1 MYFAAIACQKFAH
14 APDHVEEER
23 ADSSKRMM
31 YWESISLNSPRFL
44 PNLDNFS
51 FSSLAKSV
59 FDTPKKQ
66 SIIRMRWLVITIASY
81 LLLFAQETLLPANL
95 IHVFVLFYVA
105 TNAFLYSLESK
116 SFDSVRFLAMLVFA
130 DTATLSFALIV
141 AGQLG
146 SDFYLSYFL
155 IIIIAGFWKDFRW
168 SLGFAILL
176 CFFYS
181 FLLFLAK
188 SLTTHLL
195 LRVPFVLAA
204 SIFYSYFVQVVN
216 NEHALREKAEKEARH
231 DFLTGL
237 PNRHAYKERMS
248 QETERSKRYSRDL
261 TILMV
266 DIDNFKLVNDVFGH
280 EWGDIVLQK
289 VAAQLSNSLRI
300 VDFVAR
306 IGGEEF
312 VVILP
317 ETNLEGA
324 IEVAN
329 RLLSAIRENP
339 VETTKGLLPVTVSI
353 GVSSGV
359 MKDSSDEKQ
368 MMSDADQALYRAKRT
383 GKDRVET
390 LHATEQRAPSAAAD
404 TLN

>member
-1 MYFAAIACQKFAH
+1 MIY
-14 APDHVEEER
+14 R
-23 ADSSKRMM
+23 
-31 YWESISLNSPRFL
+31 ESMSLNAAPLLFNFE
-44 PNLDNFS
+44 NLS
-51 FSSLAKSV
+51 LSSLAKSV

-66 SIIRMRWLVITIASY
+66 TIIRMRWLVITVASY
-81 LLLFAQETLLPANL
+81 LLLFAQETLLPDDF
-95 IHVFVLFYVA
+95 IHVFVLLYVA
-105 TNAFLYSLESK
+105 TNASLYSLQSK
-116 SFDSVRFLAMLVFA
+116 SFDSVRFLATLVFA
-130 DTATLSFALIV
+130 DTVALSFALIV

-168 SLGFAILL
+168 SLGFALLL

-181 FLLFLAK
+181 FLLFIAE
-188 SLTTHLL
+188 SITTHLL

-216 NEHALREKAEKEARH
+216 NEQTLREKAEREARR

-237 PNRHAYKERMS
+237 PNRHAYEERIS
-248 QETERSKRYSRDL
+248 QEIARSKRYGRDL
-261 TILMV
+261 SLLMV
-266 DIDNFKLVNDVFGH
+266 DVDNFKLVNDSLGH
-280 EWGDIVLQK
+280 EAGDLVLQK
-289 VAAQLSNSLRI
+289 IAAQLGGSLRTM
-300 VDFVAR
+300 DFVAR

-312 VVILP
+312 VIILP
-317 ETNLEGA
+317 ETNLDGA

-329 RLLSAIRENP
+329 RLLSAIRDNP

-353 GVSSGV
+353 GVSAGV
-359 MKDSSDEKQ
+359 MKDSLDEKQ
-368 MMSDADQALYRAKRT
+368 MLSDADQALYRAKRT

-390 LHATEQRAPSAAAD
+390 LHATEQPVFSAAAD

>member
-1 MYFAAIACQKFAH
+1 MH
-14 APDHVEEER
+14 
-23 ADSSKRMM
+23 
-31 YWESISLNSPRFL
+31 WESISLSSPRFL
-44 PNLDNFS
+44 YDLENFS
-51 FSSLAKSV
+51 LSSFAKSV
-59 FDTPKKQ
+59 FDAPKKQ
-66 SIIRMRWLVITIASY
+66 TIIRMRWLVIAVASY
-81 LLLFAQETLLPANL
+81 LLLFAQETLLSVDL
-95 IHVFVLFYVA
+95 IHAFVLLYVL
-105 TNAFLYSLESK
+105 TNVSLYSLELR
-116 SFDSVRFLAMLVFA
+116 SFDSVRFLATLVFA
-130 DTATLSFALIV
+130 DTVALSFALIV

-155 IIIIAGFWKDFRW
+155 IIIIAGFWQDLRW

-181 FLLFLAK
+181 FLLFLAE

-216 NEHALREKAEKEARH
+216 NEHTLREKAEREARH

-248 QETERSKRYSRDL
+248 QEIERSKRYSRDL
-261 TILMV
+261 GLLMV
-266 DIDNFKLVNDVFGH
+266 DVDNFKLVNDSLGH
-280 EWGDIVLQK
+280 DAGDIVLQK
-289 VAAQLSNSLRI
+289 VAALLSGSLRTM
-300 VDFVAR
+300 DFVAR

-317 ETNLEGA
+317 ETNLDGA

-339 VETTKGLLPVTVSI
+339 IETTKGLLPVTVSI
-353 GVSSGV
+353 GISSGALN
-359 MKDSSDEKQ
+359 DSLDERR

-390 LHATEQRAPSAAAD
+390 LRATEKMDLSAAPD
-404 TLN
+404 HLN

>member
-1 MYFAAIACQKFAH
+1 MH
-14 APDHVEEER
+14 
-23 ADSSKRMM
+23 
-31 YWESISLNSPRFL
+31 WESISLSSPRFL
-44 PNLDNFS
+44 YNLENFS
-51 FSSLAKSV
+51 LSSFAKSV
-59 FDTPKKQ
+59 FDAPKKQ
-66 SIIRMRWLVITIASY
+66 TIIRMRWLVIAVASY
-81 LLLFAQETLLPANL
+81 LLLFAQETLLSVDL
-95 IHVFVLFYVA
+95 IHAFVLLYVL
-105 TNAFLYSLESK
+105 TNVSLYSLELR
-116 SFDSVRFLAMLVFA
+116 SFDSVRFLATLVFA
-130 DTATLSFALIV
+130 DTVALSFALIV

-155 IIIIAGFWKDFRW
+155 IIIIAGFWQDLRW

-181 FLLFLAK
+181 FLLFLAE

-216 NEHALREKAEKEARH
+216 NEHTLREKAEREARH

-248 QETERSKRYSRDL
+248 QEIERSKRYSRDL
-261 TILMV
+261 GLLMV
-266 DIDNFKLVNDVFGH
+266 DVDNFKLVNDSLGH
-280 EWGDIVLQK
+280 DAGDIVLQK
-289 VAAQLSNSLRI
+289 VAALLSGSLRTM
-300 VDFVAR
+300 DFVAR

-317 ETNLEGA
+317 ETNLDGA

-339 VETTKGLLPVTVSI
+339 IETTKGLLPVTVSI
-353 GVSSGV
+353 GISSGALN
-359 MKDSSDEKQ
+359 DSLDERR

-390 LHATEQRAPSAAAD
+390 LRATEKMDLSAAPD
-404 TLN
+404 HLN

>member
-1 MYFAAIACQKFAH
+1 MH
-14 APDHVEEER
+14 
-23 ADSSKRMM
+23 
-31 YWESISLNSPRFL
+31 WESISLSSPHFL
-44 PNLDNFS
+44 YNLENFS
-51 FSSLAKSV
+51 LSSFAKSV
-59 FDTPKKQ
+59 FDAPKKQ
-66 SIIRMRWLVITIASY
+66 TIIRMRWLVITVASY
-81 LLLFAQETLLPANL
+81 LLLFAQETLLSVDL
-95 IHVFVLFYVA
+95 IHAFVLLYVS
-105 TNAFLYSLESK
+105 TNVSLYSLELR
-116 SFDSVRFLAMLVFA
+116 SFDSVRFLATLVFA
-130 DTATLSFALIV
+130 DTVALSFALIV

-146 SDFYLSYFL
+146 TDFYLSYFL
-155 IIIIAGFWKDFRW
+155 IIIIAGFWQDLRW

-181 FLLFLAK
+181 FLLFLAE

-216 NEHALREKAEKEARH
+216 NEHTLREKAEREARH

-248 QETERSKRYSRDL
+248 QEIERSKRYSRDL
-261 TILMV
+261 ALLMV
-266 DIDNFKLVNDVFGH
+266 DVDNFKLVNDSLGH
-280 EWGDIVLQK
+280 DAGDIVLQK
-289 VAAQLSNSLRI
+289 VAALLSGSLRTM
-300 VDFVAR
+300 DFVAR

-317 ETNLEGA
+317 ETNLDGA

-353 GVSSGV
+353 GISSGALN
-359 MKDSSDEKQ
+359 DSLDERR

-390 LHATEQRAPSAAAD
+390 LRATEKMDLSAAPD
-404 TLN
+404 HLN

>member
-1 MYFAAIACQKFAH
+1 M
-14 APDHVEEER
+14 
-23 ADSSKRMM
+23 
-31 YWESISLNSPRFL
+31 SLNAAPLLFNFE
-44 PNLDNFS
+44 NLS
-51 FSSLAKSV
+51 LSSLAKSV

-66 SIIRMRWLVITIASY
+66 TIIRMRWLVITVASY
-81 LLLFAQETLLPANL
+81 LLLFAQETLLPDDF
-95 IHVFVLFYVA
+95 IHVFVLLYVA
-105 TNAFLYSLESK
+105 TNASLYSLESK
-116 SFDSVRFLAMLVFA
+116 SFDSVRFLATLVFA
-130 DTATLSFALIV
+130 DTVALSFALIV

-168 SLGFAILL
+168 SLGFALLL

-181 FLLFLAK
+181 FLLFIAE
-188 SLTTHLL
+188 SITTHLL

-216 NEHALREKAEKEARH
+216 NEQTLREKAEREARR

-237 PNRHAYKERMS
+237 PNRHAYEERIS
-248 QETERSKRYSRDL
+248 QEIARSKRYGRDL
-261 TILMV
+261 SLLMV
-266 DIDNFKLVNDVFGH
+266 DVDNFKLVNDSLGH
-280 EWGDIVLQK
+280 EAGDLVLQK
-289 VAAQLSNSLRI
+289 IAAQLGGSLRTM
-300 VDFVAR
+300 DFVAR

-312 VVILP
+312 VIILP
-317 ETNLEGA
+317 ETNLDGA

-329 RLLSAIRENP
+329 RLLSAIRDNP

-353 GVSSGV
+353 GVSAGV
-359 MKDSSDEKQ
+359 MKDSLDEKQ
-368 MMSDADQALYRAKRT
+368 MLSDADQALYRAKRT

-390 LHATEQRAPSAAAD
+390 LHATEQPVFSAAAD

>member
-1 MYFAAIACQKFAH
+1 MCFAAIACQKFRYA
-14 APDHVEEER
+14 
-23 ADSSKRMM
+23 SNRMKEGSGKFQRM
-31 YWESISLNSPRFL
+31 HWESISLSSPRFL
-44 PNLDNFS
+44 YNLENFS
-51 FSSLAKSV
+51 LSSFAKSV
-59 FDTPKKQ
+59 FDAPKKQ
-66 SIIRMRWLVITIASY
+66 TIIRMRWLVIAVASY
-81 LLLFAQETLLPANL
+81 LLLFAQETLLSVDL
-95 IHVFVLFYVA
+95 IHAFVLLYVS
-105 TNAFLYSLESK
+105 TNVSLYSLELR
-116 SFDSVRFLAMLVFA
+116 SFDSVRFLATLVFA
-130 DTATLSFALIV
+130 DTVALSFALIV

-155 IIIIAGFWKDFRW
+155 IIIIAGFWQDLRW

-181 FLLFLAK
+181 FLLFLAE

-216 NEHALREKAEKEARH
+216 NEHTLREKAEREARH

-248 QETERSKRYSRDL
+248 QEIERSKRYSRDL
-261 TILMV
+261 ALLMV
-266 DIDNFKLVNDVFGH
+266 DVDNFKLVNDSLGH
-280 EWGDIVLQK
+280 DAGDIVLQK
-289 VAAQLSNSLRI
+289 VAALLSGSLRT

-317 ETNLEGA
+317 ETNLDGA

-329 RLLSAIRENP
+329 RLLSAIRETP

-353 GVSSGV
+353 GISSGALN
-359 MKDSSDEKQ
+359 DSLDERR

-390 LHATEQRAPSAAAD
+390 LRTTEKMDLSAAPD
-404 TLN
+404 HLN

>member
-1 MYFAAIACQKFAH
+1 
-14 APDHVEEER
+14 
-23 ADSSKRMM
+23 M
-31 YWESISLNSPRFL
+31 YWQSLSLSRRRFP
-44 PNLDNFS
+44 PNLENFS
-51 FSSLAKSV
+51 LSSFAKAV
-59 FDTPKKQ
+59 FEAPKKQ
-66 SIIRMRWLVITIASY
+66 TIIRMRWLVIAVASY
-81 LLLFAQETLLPANL
+81 LLLFAQETLLSADL
-95 IHVFVLFYVA
+95 IHAFVLLYVS
-105 TNAFLYSLESK
+105 TNASLYSLESK
-116 SFDSVRFLAMLVFA
+116 SFDSVRFLATLVFA
-130 DTATLSFALIV
+130 DTVALSFALIV

-155 IIIIAGFWKDFRW
+155 VIIIAGFWQDLRW

-181 FLLFLAK
+181 FLLFLTE

-195 LRVPFVLAA
+195 LRVPFVLVA

-216 NEHALREKAEKEARH
+216 NEQELREKAEREARH

-237 PNRHAYKERMS
+237 PNRHAYKERMN
-248 QETERSKRYSRDL
+248 QEIARSNRYGRDL
-261 TILMV
+261 SLLMV
-266 DIDNFKLVNDVFGH
+266 DIDNFKLVNDSLGH
-280 EWGDIVLQK
+280 EAGDIVLQK
-289 VAAQLSNSLRI
+289 VAAQLSGGLRT

-317 ETNLEGA
+317 ETHLDGA

-353 GVSSGV
+353 GVSSRAIN
-359 MKDSSDEKQ
+359 DSLDERQ

-390 LHATEQRAPSAAAD
+390 LRATEQRAASAAAD

>member
-1 MYFAAIACQKFAH
+1 MH
-14 APDHVEEER
+14 
-23 ADSSKRMM
+23 
-31 YWESISLNSPRFL
+31 WESISLSSPRFL
-44 PNLDNFS
+44 CNLENFS
-51 FSSLAKSV
+51 LSSFAKSV
-59 FDTPKKQ
+59 FDAPKKQ
-66 SIIRMRWLVITIASY
+66 TIIRMRWLVIAVASY
-81 LLLFAQETLLPANL
+81 LLLFAQETLLSVDL
-95 IHVFVLFYVA
+95 IHAFVLLYVL
-105 TNAFLYSLESK
+105 TNVSLYSLELR
-116 SFDSVRFLAMLVFA
+116 SFDSVRFLATLVFA
-130 DTATLSFALIV
+130 DTVALSFALIV

-155 IIIIAGFWKDFRW
+155 IIIIAGFWQDLRW

-181 FLLFLAK
+181 FLLFLAE

-216 NEHALREKAEKEARH
+216 NEHTLREKAEREARH

-248 QETERSKRYSRDL
+248 QEIERSKRYSRDL
-261 TILMV
+261 GLLMV
-266 DIDNFKLVNDVFGH
+266 DVDNFKLVNDSLGH
-280 EWGDIVLQK
+280 DAGDIVLQK
-289 VAAQLSNSLRI
+289 VAALLSGSLRTM
-300 VDFVAR
+300 DFVAR

-317 ETNLEGA
+317 ETNLDGA

-339 VETTKGLLPVTVSI
+339 IETTKGLLPVTVSI
-353 GVSSGV
+353 GISSGALN
-359 MKDSSDEKQ
+359 DSLDERR

-390 LHATEQRAPSAAAD
+390 LRATEKMDLSAAPD
-404 TLN
+404 HLN

>member
-1 MYFAAIACQKFAH
+1 MH
-14 APDHVEEER
+14 
-23 ADSSKRMM
+23 
-31 YWESISLNSPRFL
+31 WESISLSSPRFL
-44 PNLDNFS
+44 YDLENFS
-51 FSSLAKSV
+51 LSSFAKSV
-59 FDTPKKQ
+59 FDAPKKQ
-66 SIIRMRWLVITIASY
+66 TIIRMRWLVIAVASY
-81 LLLFAQETLLPANL
+81 LLLFAQETLLSVDL
-95 IHVFVLFYVA
+95 IHAFVLLYVS
-105 TNAFLYSLESK
+105 TNVSLYSLEPR
-116 SFDSVRFLAMLVFA
+116 SFDSVRFLATLVFA
-130 DTATLSFALIV
+130 DTVALSFALIV

-155 IIIIAGFWKDFRW
+155 IIIIAGFWQDLRW

-181 FLLFLAK
+181 FLLFLAE

-216 NEHALREKAEKEARH
+216 NEHTLREKAEREARH

-248 QETERSKRYSRDL
+248 QEIERSKRYSRDL
-261 TILMV
+261 ALLMV
-266 DIDNFKLVNDVFGH
+266 DVDNFKLVNDSLGH
-280 EWGDIVLQK
+280 DAGDIVLQK
-289 VAAQLSNSLRI
+289 VAALLSGSLRTM
-300 VDFVAR
+300 DFVAR

-317 ETNLEGA
+317 ETNLDGA

-353 GVSSGV
+353 GISSGALN
-359 MKDSSDEKQ
+359 DSLDERRL
-368 MMSDADQALYRAKRT
+368 MSDADQALYRAKRT

-390 LHATEQRAPSAAAD
+390 LRATEKMDLSAAPD
-404 TLN
+404 HLN